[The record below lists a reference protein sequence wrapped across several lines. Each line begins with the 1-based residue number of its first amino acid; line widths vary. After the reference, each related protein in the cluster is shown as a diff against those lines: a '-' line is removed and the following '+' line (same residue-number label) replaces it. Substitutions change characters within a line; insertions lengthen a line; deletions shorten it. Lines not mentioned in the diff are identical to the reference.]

1 MALHGSD
8 IHKVQLHFS
17 SEAIASLDEFQK
29 EIDVSSRADAIRY
42 ALKVAKWIVDEL
54 GKGNKLY
61 LGTEDKVKEVL
72 IPFLSPNQLGRKQS
86 STPKP
91 VAAQSELT

>member
-8 IHKVQLHFS
+8 VHKVQLHFS
-17 SEAIASLDEFQK
+17 SEAIESLDDFQR

-61 LGTEDKVKEVL
+61 LGTPEKDVKEVL
-72 IPFLSPNQLGRKQS
+72 IPFLSPNQSRRKS
-86 STPKP
+86 SVTHQPENS
-91 VAAQSELT
+91 VVNG